1 MGVTCMS
8 DFTPMIKQYLEI
20 KEQYKDCI
28 LLYRVGDFYE
38 TFFEDAEI
46 ASRVLNIVLTGK
58 DCGKED
64 RAPMAG
70 IPYHAAESY
79 IIKLVDNGYKVAIC
93 EQLEDPSKAKGLVK
107 RDVVRVVT
115 PGTIISD
122 NLVGNKDSNYLSSI
136 YIDGEN
142 ASVSS
147 LDVST
152 GDTIIL
158 RLTNDIDYIYDE
170 IVKINPSEILLPR
183 KLSNTKLFQRLNN
196 NDRLVELMLDDE
208 YDLDRYRNQLLE
220 QYGDN
225 TDLIDK
231 FDNVSLMAFG
241 ALLNYVLDTLKISN
255 LYLKQPEFETKSK
268 YMEIDNFTRRNLEL
282 VESIRSNKNGSTL
295 LNIIDRTKT
304 AMGGRL
310 LKRYILNPLYSVN
323 EIKVR
328 LEAVEEI
335 IIKKDLLNKF
345 REHLAQ
351 IYDIE
356 RLLGKLNYNNA
367 NPRDLIALK
376 ESLKVL
382 PDIFNTLC
390 GCESDLFNIFKE
402 EIDTL
407 DDIYLLIDKAI
418 VDDPPNTLKDGG
430 IIKTGYNDEIDKLHY
445 LTLNSKKLLMD
456 LEQKEREK
464 TGIKSLKIGYNKV
477 FGYYIEVTTKNLN
490 LVPNYYIR
498 KQTLA
503 NCERFITEELKRLE
517 SDITEAEIKLTTL
530 EYQLFMEIRNK
541 IISEIDRIQKTVF
554 VIAYLDV
561 IQSYAYVSIENNYVK
576 PEINNGDKII
586 IKNGRHPV
594 IEKLDKK
601 NLFVAND
608 VNLDNENNLI
618 YIITGPN
625 MAGKSTY
632 MRQVALIVIMA
643 QMGCFVPADHAI
655 IGVVDK
661 VFTRVGASDD
671 ISSGQSTF
679 MVEMNEVAYI
689 LKNATSKSLIIL
701 DEIGRGTSTFDG
713 LSIAWAVIEYISI
726 KIKAKTLFATHYH
739 ELVKLEDE
747 LPNVKNFYV
756 SIYKNGDDIVFLR
769 KIMKG
774 SMSQSFGIQVA
785 KMAGVPEEV
794 INKAKRLLKSLE
806 RSEKNFNKIH
816 EKSPATQLDIFS
828 IYTNKIVELIKNIDI
843 NTMTPLD
850 ALNKL
855 NEIKNLLTGGDQ
867 TRDEQNKNIG

>member
-1 MGVTCMS
+1 MS

-208 YDLDRYRNQLLE
+208 YDLDRYRKQLLE

-490 LVPNYYIR
+490 LVPSYYIR